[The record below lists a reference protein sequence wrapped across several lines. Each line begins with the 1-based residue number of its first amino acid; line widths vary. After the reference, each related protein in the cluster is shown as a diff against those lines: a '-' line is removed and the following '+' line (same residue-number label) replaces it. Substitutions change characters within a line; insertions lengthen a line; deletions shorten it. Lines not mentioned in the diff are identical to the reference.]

1 MIHFLIIAL
10 LLVLTRCII
19 RYSQSHIRFNLL
31 LGKISPQLSTSLS
44 GGRFSYFASGKCI
57 AYCLARRYRNLNN
70 EALNIAGDRLVKDHQ
85 WLIPFITL
93 LIFLISALIIFSSD
107 PGPDA
112 ELWQWP

>member
-1 MIHFLIIAL
+1 MIHFLIIAM
-10 LLVLTRCII
+10 LLVLTLCII
-19 RYSQSHIRFNLL
+19 RYSQSHIRFHRL
-31 LGKISPQLSTSLS
+31 LGKISPQLSISLS
-44 GGRFSYFASGKCI
+44 GGTFSYFVSGKCI
-57 AYCLARRYRNLNN
+57 TYCLARGYRNLNN

-93 LIFLISALIIFSSD
+93 LIFLISALIIFSSN

>member
-1 MIHFLIIAL
+1 MIQFFIIVL
-10 LLVLTRCII
+10 LLTLTLCII
-19 RYSQSHIRFNLL
+19 RYSQSHIRFNRL

-44 GGRFSYFASGKCI
+44 GDSFRYFASGKCI
-57 AYCLARRYRNLNN
+57 DYCLARRYRNLNN

-85 WLIPFITL
+85 WLISFITL

-112 ELWQWP
+112 EFWQWP